1 MLRCISSGACCP
13 PTLLL
18 LLFTGGRFFFLSSL
32 TTTAKQTMATSRG
45 CRVRIVCGWSV
56 HRRPPP
62 WSPVSLCRIGRVIE
76 WRIPN
81 RNAINVE
88 EKKETNDKEIKKRIP
103 CRPRKKE
110 IFQRLPVIFPPKN
123 RSLSFFSLST
133 DDVSGQSNLL
143 PFICAFLP
151 RNRTVGAGPDR

>member
-1 MLRCISSGACCP
+1 M
-13 PTLLL
+13 
-18 LLFTGGRFFFLSSL
+18 
-32 TTTAKQTMATSRG
+32 
-45 CRVRIVCGWSV
+45 
-56 HRRPPP
+56 
-62 WSPVSLCRIGRVIE
+62 
-76 WRIPN
+76 
-81 RNAINVE
+81 
-88 EKKETNDKEIKKRIP
+88 P

-133 DDVSGQSNLL
+133 DDVSDQSNLL